1 MVDTIGN
8 PASWFVQAI
17 RRRSLYLK
25 EGAAELGGEAAA
37 PIELRDLQI
46 ADLKIALRK
55 GYEDFVALRT
65 DVMFIVLI
73 YPIVG
78 LVLTL
83 FAVNREMLPLLFPL
97 IAGFALIGPVA
108 AIGLYEMSRKR
119 ERDGQ
124 ASWRDAFSVMQSPS
138 FVPILVLGFYLA
150 ALFITWMIVAF
161 TLYGVTLGP
170 EPPQS
175 ALGFFNDVLTTGPG
189 WTMLVAG
196 VAIGAVFALV
206 VLAISLVS
214 FPMLIDRQVGIPKAV
229 VTSVKI
235 TRKNPVVVAVWGLIV
250 VALLGLGVL
259 TLFVGMI
266 IALPVLGHATWHLY
280 RQAVVPADRA
290 ATT

>member
-229 VTSVKI
+229 VTSVQI

-280 RQAVVPADRA
+280 RQAVVPADPA
-290 ATT
+290 AA

>member
-8 PASWFVQAI
+8 PASWFVQAV

-25 EGAAELGGEAAA
+25 EGAAELGGEAAT
-37 PIELRDLQI
+37 PLELRDLQL

-55 GYEDFVALRT
+55 GYADFVALRT
-65 DVMFIVLI
+65 DVMFIVLV

-78 LVLTL
+78 FVLTL
-83 FAVNREMLPLLFPL
+83 FVVNREMLPLLFPL
-97 IAGFALIGPVA
+97 IAGFALVGPVA

-119 ERDGQ
+119 ERDGT
-124 ASWRDAFSVMQSPS
+124 AGWRDAFDVIRSPS

-150 ALFITWMIVAF
+150 ALFLAWMISAF

-175 ALGFFNDVLTTGPG
+175 ALGFLSDVLTTGPG
-189 WTMLVAG
+189 WVMLVAG
-196 VAIGAVFALV
+196 VAIGFVFAVV

-214 FPMLIDRQVGIPKAV
+214 FPLLIDRHVGIPKAV
-229 VTSVKI
+229 VTSVRI
-235 TRKNPVVVAVWGLIV
+235 ARQNPVTVAAWGLIV

-266 IALPVLGHATWHLY
+266 VALLVLGHATWHLY
-280 RQAVVPADRA
+280 RRA
-290 ATT
+290 IV

>member
-17 RRRSLYLK
+17 RRRSRYLK
-25 EGAAELGGEAAA
+25 EGAAELGGATAA
-37 PIELRDLQI
+37 PIELRDLKVT
-46 ADLKIALRK
+46 DLKIALRK
-55 GYEDFVALRT
+55 GYDDFTALRT
-65 DVMFIVLI
+65 DVMFIVLV

-78 LVLTL
+78 FVLTL
-83 FAVNREMLPLLFPL
+83 FVVNREMLPLLFPL
-97 IAGFALIGPVA
+97 IAGFALVGPVA

-119 ERDGQ
+119 ERDGK
-124 ASWRDAFSVMQSPS
+124 ADWRDAFDVIRSPS
-138 FVPILVLGFYLA
+138 FVPIAVLGLYLA
-150 ALFITWMIVAF
+150 ALFLAWMITAF

-170 EPPQS
+170 EPPLS
-175 ALGFFNDVLTTGPG
+175 ALGFLNDVFTTGRG

-196 VAIGAVFALV
+196 VAIGAAFAVV

-214 FPMLIDRQVGIPKAV
+214 FPMLIDRHVGIPKAV
-229 VTSVKI
+229 VTSVQI
-235 TRKNPVVVAVWGLIV
+235 ARKNPVVVAVWGLIV

-280 RQAVVPADRA
+280 RRAVV
-290 ATT
+290 

>member
-189 WTMLVAG
+189 WTMLAAG

-280 RQAVVPADRA
+280 RQAVVPADRT
-290 ATT
+290 AT

>member
-25 EGAAELGGEAAA
+25 EGAAELGGEAVA

-290 ATT
+290 AA

>member
-46 ADLKIALRK
+46 ADLKIVLRK

-119 ERDGQ
+119 ERDSQ

-280 RQAVVPADRA
+280 RQAVVPADRT
-290 ATT
+290 AT

>member
-290 ATT
+290 AAT

>member
-280 RQAVVPADRA
+280 RQAVVPADPA
-290 ATT
+290 AA

>member
-175 ALGFFNDVLTTGPG
+175 ALGFVNDVLTTGPG

-235 TRKNPVVVAVWGLIV
+235 TRKNPVVVVVWGLIV

-280 RQAVVPADRA
+280 RQAVVPADPA
-290 ATT
+290 AA

>member
-25 EGAAELGGEAAA
+25 EGAAELGGDADAV
-37 PIELRDLQI
+37 IEIRDLRI
-46 ADLKIALRK
+46 SDLKIALRK
-55 GYEDFVALRT
+55 GVDDFVALRT

-78 LVLTL
+78 VVLTL
-83 FAVNREMLPLLFPL
+83 FAVNRELLPMLFPMV
-97 IAGFALIGPVA
+97 AGFALIGPVA
-108 AIGLYEMSRKR
+108 AIGLYEMSRQR
-119 ERDGQ
+119 EATGQ
-124 ASWRDAFSVMQSPS
+124 AGWRDAFNVIRSPS

-150 ALFITWMIVAF
+150 ALFLTWMITAF
-161 TLYGVTLGP
+161 TLYSVTLGP

-175 ALGFFNDVLTTGPG
+175 ALGFLNDVLTTGPG
-189 WTMLVAG
+189 WVMLVAG
-196 VAIGAVFALV
+196 MAIGFVFAVV

-214 FPMLIDRQVGIPKAV
+214 FPLLIDRHVGIPKAV

-235 TRKNPVVVAVWGLIV
+235 ARQNPVTVAVWGMIV

-266 IALPVLGHATWHLY
+266 FALPVLGHATWHLY
-280 RQAVVPADRA
+280 RQAIV
-290 ATT
+290 